1 MESEKEDLK
10 KKIKKILSI
19 ATIALL
25 PIAVVIFV
33 LSYYSVPCINVT
45 PNHLEFKDGEKE
57 KLILVKN
64 SFKKKGILGIFNFG
78 FFDFGDKASTFRVE
92 TGSDSSWITVD
103 PMSGTVSEGQETLSI
118 KIDRTKL
125 AIGSHEGA
133 INIKSSGG
141 DRTITLLAKRGEDA
155 ITITTPL
162 ANTALNIGSE
172 VTINW
177 NATIG
182 IFDFVD
188 IALIANGCVI
198 ENIADYYQFRNDDES
213 PGEFKWHLKQDLLP
227 GGQGY
232 TIRVED
238 AQNSEFSDI
247 VSPVAIE
254 YQFNRIVFK
263 NIYRAH
269 QTPSNVQYIFSLR
282 DQYDHAVT
290 IDPSEHDWNSL
301 KIWENEKEIDYSE
314 SRAFLSSQ
322 DDFQLQVMLV
332 LDFSSSMKKNYNGI
346 ETMVTGVKSLI
357 ASLKETHQIGVIEF
371 HKPDAQPSIL
381 QPFVTSKS
389 AAEDAVTKFA
399 KEEIYSDFSNCWDA
413 VYMGIEQF
421 PEKHNPRVFRALL
434 FLSDGFDNGSTSTPE
449 NIIGLALERN
459 VHIYN
464 IGVGKVH
471 EEYVLKDISKQTGG
485 TYVHAKDIC
494 VLLERF
500 QNIIRDLGG
509 QYKVSYITPKKP
521 KDGVFKIK
529 CEVSYKGLKTFPPL
543 IGKIDATTIYG
554 DTSNGIINFSTS
566 LNTKQKRA
574 EVFMWCEHTPRYVHE
589 FHFFLEKINPYTI
602 TLVPENEGGLC
613 DDWKIVNEGKGWF
626 RLTSPDPTN
635 PKYDLEFGN
644 SGTVCK
650 ITVDKISEAQ
660 TIIPF
665 KLDNSVYSL
674 GQSFCGRHDFE
685 TDAVGNCSTKIKI
698 VDSKEDQG
706 SGMW

>member
-1 MESEKEDLK
+1 MESEKKDVK

-19 ATIALL
+19 TTPALL
-25 PIAVVIFV
+25 IIAVVIFV
-33 LSYYSVPCINVT
+33 LSYYSVPSIKVT
-45 PNHLEFKDGEKE
+45 PNHLDFKDEEKE

-64 SFKKKGILGIFNFG
+64 SFEKKGILGIFNFG
-78 FFDFGDKASTFRVE
+78 IFDFGDKQSTFRVE
-92 TGSDSSWITVD
+92 TGSDSSWISVD
-103 PMSGTVSEGQETLSI
+103 PISGTVSEGQETVSI

-125 AIGSHEGA
+125 AIGSHERA
-133 INIKSSGG
+133 INIKSNGG
-141 DRTITLLAKRGEDA
+141 DKTITLLAKRGEDS

-172 VTINW
+172 VTLNW

-182 IFDFVD
+182 IFDFVN
-188 IALIANGCVI
+188 IYLIANGCVV
-198 ENIADYYQFRNDDES
+198 ENIANNYQFRNDDES
-213 PGEFKWHLKQDLLP
+213 PGGFKWQLTQDLLP

-238 AQNSEFSDI
+238 AQNSEFSDE
-247 VSPVAIE
+247 VSPMAIE
-254 YQFNRIVFK
+254 YQFDKIVFK

-282 DQYDHAVT
+282 DQYDHAVI
-290 IDPSEHDWNSL
+290 IDPSELDWNSL
-301 KIWENEKEIDYSE
+301 KIWENGKEIDYSE

-332 LDFSSSMKKNYNGI
+332 LDFSSSMKKKYNGI

-357 ASLKETHQIGVIEF
+357 DSLKETHQIGAIEF
-371 HKPDAQPSIL
+371 HKPDSQPSII

-389 AAEDAVTKFA
+389 AARDAITKFA
-399 KEEIYSDFSNCWDA
+399 SEEIYSDFSNCWDA

-421 PEKHNPRVFRALL
+421 PAKHNPRVFRALL
-434 FLSDGFDNGSTSTPE
+434 FLSDGFDNGSTGTPQD
-449 NIIGLALERN
+449 IIGLALERN

-464 IGVGKVH
+464 IGVGEVH

-500 QNIIRDLGG
+500 QNIIRDLEG

-529 CEVSYKGLKTFPPL
+529 CEVFHKGIKTTPPL

-554 DTSNGIINFSTS
+554 DTSNGIINFSIS
-566 LNTKQKRA
+566 LNAKQKRA

-589 FHFFLEKINPYTI
+589 FRFFLEKINPYTI

-613 DDWKIVNEGKGWF
+613 ENWKIVNEGKGWF

-644 SGTVCK
+644 SGTICK
-650 ITVDKISEAQ
+650 IIVDKISESQ
-660 TIIPF
+660 TVIPF

-674 GQSFCGRHDFE
+674 GQSFCGRHGFE
-685 TDAVGNCSTKIKI
+685 IDATGNCSTKIKI
-698 VDSKEDQG
+698 IDSHEDHEFG
-706 SGMW
+706 IW

>member
-1 MESEKEDLK
+1 
-10 KKIKKILSI
+10 LS
-19 ATIALL
+19 
-25 PIAVVIFV
+25 IAVVIFV
-33 LSYYSVPCINVT
+33 LSYYSAPCINVT
-45 PNHLEFKDGEKE
+45 PNLLDFKDGEKE

-78 FFDFGDKASTFRVE
+78 ILDFGDKSSTFRVE
-92 TGSDSSWITVD
+92 TGSDSSWISVD
-103 PMSGTVSEGQETLSI
+103 PMSGTVSEGQETLRI

-125 AIGSHEGA
+125 AIGSHEVA
-133 INIKSSGG
+133 INIKSNGG
-141 DRTITLLAKRGEDA
+141 DRTITILAKRGEDA

-172 VTINW
+172 VTLNW

-188 IALIANGCVI
+188 IDLIANGCVI

-213 PGEFKWHLKQDLLP
+213 PGEFKWLLTKDLLP

-238 AQNSEFSDI
+238 AQNSEFSDK

-254 YQFNRIVFK
+254 YQFDKIVFE

-282 DQYDHAVT
+282 DQYNHAVT

-301 KIWENEKEIDYSE
+301 KIWENGKEIDYSE

-357 ASLKETHQIGVIEF
+357 DSLKETHQIGAIEF

-389 AAEDAVTKFA
+389 AAKDAITKFA
-399 KEEIYSDFSNCWDA
+399 SEEIYSDFSNCWDA
-413 VYMGIEQF
+413 VYKGIEQF
-421 PEKHNPRVFRALL
+421 SAKHNPRVFRALL
-434 FLSDGFDNGSTSTPE
+434 FLSDGFDNGSTSTPQ

-471 EEYVLKDISKQTGG
+471 EEYILKDMSKQTGG

-521 KDGVFKIK
+521 KDGVFK
-529 CEVSYKGLKTFPPL
+529 
-543 IGKIDATTIYG
+543 
-554 DTSNGIINFSTS
+554 NFSTS
-566 LNTKQKRA
+566 LNAKQKRA

-589 FHFFLEKINPYTI
+589 FRFFLEKVNPYTI

-613 DDWKIVNEGKGWF
+613 ENWKIVNEGKGWF

-650 ITVDKISEAQ
+650 IIVDKITEAQ
-660 TIIPF
+660 TIINF

-685 TDAVGNCSTKIKI
+685 TDAIGNCSTKIKI
-698 VDSKEDQG
+698 VDSKEDQEF
-706 SGMW
+706 GMW

>member
-1 MESEKEDLK
+1 MESEKKDIK

-25 PIAVVIFV
+25 SIAVVIFV

-45 PNHLEFKDGEKE
+45 PNLLDFKDGEKE

-78 FFDFGDKASTFRVE
+78 ILDFGDKSSTFRVE
-92 TGSDSSWITVD
+92 TGSDSSWISVD
-103 PMSGTVSEGQETLSI
+103 PMSGTVSEGQETLRI

-125 AIGSHEGA
+125 AIGSHEVA
-133 INIKSSGG
+133 INIKSNGG
-141 DRTITLLAKRGEDA
+141 DRTITILAKRGEDA

-172 VTINW
+172 VTLNW

-188 IALIANGCVI
+188 IDLIANGCVI

-213 PGEFKWHLKQDLLP
+213 PGEFKWLLTKDLLP

-238 AQNSEFSDI
+238 AQNSEFSDK

-254 YQFNRIVFK
+254 YQFDKIVFE

-282 DQYDHAVT
+282 DQYNHAVT

-301 KIWENEKEIDYSE
+301 KIWENGKEIDYSE

-357 ASLKETHQIGVIEF
+357 DSLKETHQIGAIEF

-389 AAEDAVTKFA
+389 AAKDAITKFA
-399 KEEIYSDFSNCWDA
+399 SEEIYSDFSNCWDA
-413 VYMGIEQF
+413 VYKGIEQF
-421 PEKHNPRVFRALL
+421 SAKHNPRVFRALL
-434 FLSDGFDNGSTSTPE
+434 FLSDGFDNSSTSTPQ

-471 EEYVLKDISKQTGG
+471 EEYILKDMSKQTGG

-529 CEVSYKGLKTFPPL
+529 CEVSYKGLKTTPPL

-566 LNTKQKRA
+566 LNAKQKRA

-589 FHFFLEKINPYTI
+589 FRFFLEKVNPYTI

-613 DDWKIVNEGKGWF
+613 ENWKIVNEGKGWF
-626 RLTSPDPTN
+626 RLTSPDP
-635 PKYDLEFGN
+635 
-644 SGTVCK
+644 
-650 ITVDKISEAQ
+650 
-660 TIIPF
+660 
-665 KLDNSVYSL
+665 
-674 GQSFCGRHDFE
+674 
-685 TDAVGNCSTKIKI
+685 
-698 VDSKEDQG
+698 
-706 SGMW
+706 